1 MLGYG
6 DDIYDYLNAAFAI
19 LLIFVLSVIPFV
31 FIFGIK

>member
-6 DDIYDYLNAAFAI
+6 DDIYDYLDASFGI

-31 FIFGIK
+31 FIFGTR